1 MGGHDPYSSSKG
13 CAELVTAYRRSFNND
28 NTASIASARA
38 GNVIGGGDWSEDR
51 LIPDIIRAFQKSKP
65 VIIRNPNSTR
75 PWQHVLEPLSGYLV
89 LAQHLYDDGENYTGA
104 WNFGPLDEDCK
115 SVSWILNEMVKLWG
129 KNSKWKLDQ
138 DINPHEANF
147 LKLDCS
153 KAASKLNWLP
163 KWRLKESLES
173 IVNWHQV
180 FISGGN
186 IKNQCLM
193 EINKYLK

>member
-1 MGGHDPYSSSKG
+1 M
-13 CAELVTAYRRSFNND
+13 
-28 NTASIASARA
+28 
-38 GNVIGGGDWSEDR
+38 
-51 LIPDIIRAFQKSKP
+51 
-65 VIIRNPNSTR
+65 
-75 PWQHVLEPLSGYLV
+75 
-89 LAQHLYDDGENYTGA
+89 
-104 WNFGPLDEDCK
+104 
-115 SVSWILNEMVKLWG
+115 G